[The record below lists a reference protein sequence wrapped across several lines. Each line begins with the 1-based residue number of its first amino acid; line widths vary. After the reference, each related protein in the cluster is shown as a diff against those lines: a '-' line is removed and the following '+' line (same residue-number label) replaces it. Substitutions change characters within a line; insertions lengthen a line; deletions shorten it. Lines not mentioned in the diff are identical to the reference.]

1 MAQYNAI
8 KEGIHLRIVT
18 TNSALKSLIDE
29 VVHSERDREI
39 LCKKYIDG
47 KTHETISYEM
57 DLSVRSVSRI
67 IEKYKEILFSNYI
80 EI

>member
-1 MAQYNAI
+1 M
-8 KEGIHLRIVT
+8 RIVT